1 MLILTLYSG
10 KKQIKSNLAQ
20 KTKKPNFPGRPLMEQ
35 LVEKKYMKLNSE
47 KHISKIVQINGR
59 DTFNIFQMS
68 HLQLPTLEFKISS
81 TVNANK
87 VGNFSQDQFN
97 LTLSEIQNKKAL
109 SLDRTPPEVW
119 KTKAFNGTILSLCN
133 KVYND

>member
-47 KHISKIVQINGR
+47 KHISKIV
-59 DTFNIFQMS
+59 
-68 HLQLPTLEFKISS
+68 
-81 TVNANK
+81 
-87 VGNFSQDQFN
+87 
-97 LTLSEIQNKKAL
+97 
-109 SLDRTPPEVW
+109 
-119 KTKAFNGTILSLCN
+119 
-133 KVYND
+133 